1 MIKFRLNLPLS
12 SKFRLL
18 LGLSLLLLP
27 ALACGLVN
35 PQYRLKNEVRLAVY
49 DYERQVRGPVDDLVI
64 YFKRNEPRVKFE
76 GQFETGGRTVWLY
89 DLGVADYF
97 ALRSPQETY
106 LYIQAIEFSADY
118 QTATATVYRGDGDD
132 YTGRRLT
139 LSRGQDETW
148 TVTKETLIPNDT
160 SAGTR

>member
-1 MIKFRLNLPLS
+1 MMNFRFNLLS
-12 SKFRLL
+12 SKTRLV
-18 LGLSLLLLP
+18 LGLGLLLLP

-76 GQFETGGRTVWLY
+76 GQYETGGRTVWLY

-97 ALRSPQETY
+97 SLRSPRDTY
-106 LYIQAIEFSADY
+106 LYIQAIDFSNDY
-118 QTATATVYRGDGDD
+118 QTATATVYRGDGDG
-132 YTGRRLT
+132 YTGRRLS

-148 TVTKETLIPNDT
+148 TVTEEMLIPDNA
-160 SAGTR
+160 SAGTE